1 LVIPNPPIWNGAI
14 YLRSR
19 RYGDVE
25 QLRSGH
31 IVLSIGNERL
41 NLQAPHTQTLDKDQ
55 VVKLRHLFRT
65 AGVTPEHPELET
77 GEKPAATLHG
87 AIVTIDHR
95 DILRLKKGGGLQ
107 SPARVPEDPSHYKRI
122 IRSFRIRWPPS

>member
-1 LVIPNPPIWNGAI
+1 MVIPNPPIWNGAI

-41 NLQAPHTQTLDKDQ
+41 NLQALHTQTLDKDQ
-55 VVKLRHLFRT
+55 VVKLRHLFRP
-65 AGVTPEHPELET
+65 AGVTPEHAELET
-77 GEKPAATLHG
+77 GEKARRDVAWGDCHDRSSSGRVRAAG
-87 AIVTIDHR
+87 ASGR
-95 DILRLKKGGGLQ
+95 
-107 SPARVPEDPSHYKRI
+107 AAAI
-122 IRSFRIRWPPS
+122 ISG